1 MLKNMKKNLSNSA
14 MLTEDMLCTLSRI
27 NDSLKSTGV
36 APQVIVNP
44 IYGCGSCAMWSSGK
58 GVCEGKAK

>member
-1 MLKNMKKNLSNSA
+1 MDKRQPSVKFEESEINVLKK
-14 MLTEDMLCTLSRI
+14 I
-27 NDSLKSTGV
+27 NASLRQQGV
-36 APQVIVNP
+36 TPISINNP